1 MTKPEEKKSAPGFR
15 KYIEDHE
22 ALIRDLLDSLALLV
36 LSLYPFRNIH
46 EGLDLWDTG
55 YNLSNFRYMSMDHM
69 DPMWLFSTYLA
80 NSVGHLFTVLPYG
93 HTLLGMNF
101 YTSFVPALMAVMM
114 YLFLTRELKM
124 PGWIAFIAEYAA
136 LSMCW
141 APTTVL
147 YHYLT
152 YLIITFSALLLY
164 RGLTENEALTTAI
177 AGGLCGLG
185 IFVRFSNL
193 PQASLLLAIWMYGIF
208 EFREA
213 YISGDGVKMPSRV
226 EAFKKT
232 FIRGFWFCLGY
243 VLAFSV
249 FFLYMGIRYGFAAY
263 LGGIRE
269 LFTIPDSASG
279 YGTKAMIMAL
289 IKMYTNQIYW
299 ISRLLVFVVA
309 AGVIRFLASFVND
322 RYSLGKE
329 DEKGRGT
336 SQRIIDLLANVSGV
350 IIGICAVMFL
360 VIRDVIVY
368 DYTQYNSWRYLA
380 AKIAFVT
387 LCCCLIGVFR
397 RNLPASKR
405 LLATLAAY
413 VLLITGI
420 GGNNADMSVFN
431 NAFFWMPFV
440 FLSMYE
446 FIKGNKVS
454 VLYGLK
460 CVLIAVTVF
469 FFVQVS
475 LFGANFSFCEATEGA
490 GAERGYTASDNPTLK
505 GIRMG
510 YEKSACITGLSA
522 YIRSNGLNDREL
534 ISFGYIPSMSFYLQM
549 TPAFNPW
556 PDLDS
561 YSVEKMARELDEIT
575 ARVDESLEGN
585 EVGEYYE
592 KPVII
597 ICISDN
603 AAISDNETK
612 WKMIYDFIEKEDY
625 KLTYTD
631 SLFAVYE

>member
-1 MTKPEEKKSAPGFR
+1 MTKPEEKRSSAGFR

-22 ALIRDLLDSLALLV
+22 PLIRDLLDSLALLV

-46 EGLDLWDTG
+46 KGLDLWDTG
-55 YNLSNFRYMSMDHM
+55 YNLANFRYMGMDHM

-80 NSVGHLFTVLPYG
+80 NSVGHIFTLLPYG

-101 YTSFVPALMAVMM
+101 YTAFVPALMAVLM

-124 PGWIAFIAEYAA
+124 PGWIAFVAEFTA

-152 YLIITFSALLLY
+152 YLIITFSALMLY
-164 RGLTENEALTTAI
+164 RGITEDEALTIAI
-177 AGGLCGLG
+177 SGGLCGLG

-193 PQASLLLAIWMYGIF
+193 PQASLLVAIWMYGIF
-208 EFREA
+208 EFSEA
-213 YISGDGVKMPSRV
+213 YRSGDGVKMPSRV

-249 FFLYMGIRYGFAAY
+249 FFLYMGIRYSFAAY

-269 LFTIPDSASG
+269 LFTIPDSAAG
-279 YGTKAMIMAL
+279 YGPVAMIMAL
-289 IKMYTNQIYW
+289 LKMYTDQIYW
-299 ISRLLVFVVA
+299 ILRLLVFAVA
-309 AGVIRFLASFVND
+309 AGVIRFLATFVND

-336 SQRIIDLLANVSGV
+336 SQRLIDALANFSGV

-360 VIRDVIVY
+360 VLRDTIVY
-368 DYTQYNSWRYLA
+368 DYTNYYSWRLLA
-380 AKIAFVT
+380 GKIAFVT

-405 LLATLAAY
+405 LLAVLAAY

-420 GGNNADMSVFN
+420 GGNNADMSVYN
-431 NAFFWMPFV
+431 NAFFWLPVM
-440 FLSMYE
+440 LWSLYE
-446 FIKGNKVS
+446 LIKGYKIS
-454 VLYGLK
+454 WLYGLK
-460 CVLIAVTVF
+460 CVLLAVTVF
-469 FFVQVS
+469 FFIQTS
-475 LFGANFSFCEATEGA
+475 LFGANFAFCEASEGA
-490 GAERGYTASDNPTLK
+490 GVQRGYGAEDNPTLK

-522 YIRSNGLNDREL
+522 YIRSRGLGDREL
-534 ISFGYIPSMSFYLQM
+534 ISYGYIPGMSFYLEM

-561 YSVEKMARELDEIT
+561 YGIEKMETELNEIA
-575 ARVDESLEGN
+575 ARVDGSLEEN

-603 AAISDNETK
+603 ASTSKNEEK

>member
-1 MTKPEEKKSAPGFR
+1 MTKTEEKKSPVGIR
-15 KYIEDHE
+15 KYIEEHDHV
-22 ALIRDLLDSLALLV
+22 IRDLLDSLALLV

-80 NSVGHLFTVLPYG
+80 NSVGRLLTLLPYG
-93 HTLLGMNF
+93 HTLIGMNF
-101 YTSFVPALMAVMM
+101 YTAFVPAIMAVLM

-152 YLIITFSALLLY
+152 YMIITFSAIALY
-164 RGLTENEALTTAI
+164 RGLTEDEALTIAI
-177 AGGLCGLG
+177 SGGLCGLG

-193 PQASLLLAIWMYGIF
+193 PQASLLLAVWMYGIF

-213 YISGDGVKMPSRV
+213 YKAGDGVKMPSRV

-232 FIRGFWFCLGY
+232 LLRGLWFCIGY
-243 VLAFSV
+243 AAAFVV

-263 LGGIRE
+263 IGGITE
-269 LFTIPDSASG
+269 LFTIPDSAAG
-279 YGTKAMIMAL
+279 YGPVAMIRSL
-289 IKMYTNQIYW
+289 LKMYTDQIYW
-299 ISRLLVFVVA
+299 IIRLLVFVVA
-309 AGVIRFLASFVND
+309 AGVIRFLATFVND

-336 SQRIIDLLANVSGV
+336 SQRIIDLLANASGV
-350 IIGICAVMFL
+350 IIAVCAVMFL
-360 VIRDVIVY
+360 VIRDTIVY
-368 DYTQYNSWRYLA
+368 DYTNYYSWRLLA

-387 LCCCLIGVFR
+387 LCCVLIVTFK
-397 RNLPASKR
+397 RNLPSSKR
-405 LLATLAAY
+405 LLAVLAGY

-420 GGNNADMSVFN
+420 GGNNADMSVYN
-431 NAFFWMPFV
+431 NAFFWLPIMLWSVWELLKGYRMPA
-440 FLSMYE
+440 
-446 FIKGNKVS
+446 
-454 VLYGLK
+454 LYGLK
-460 CVLIAVTVF
+460 CVLVAVIAF
-469 FFVQVS
+469 FLVQTT
-475 LFGANFSFCEATEGA
+475 LFGANFAFCEASLGSGE
-490 GAERGYTASDNPTLK
+490 ERSYTVSDNPTLK
-505 GIRMG
+505 GIRMS
-510 YEKSACITGLSA
+510 YEKSACISGLSA
-522 YIRSNGLNDREL
+522 YIRSEGLADREL
-534 ISFGYIPSMSFYLQM
+534 ISFGSIPAMSFYLQM

-561 YSVEKMARELDEIT
+561 YSVEKMSRELNEI
-575 ARVDESLEGN
+575 AVRVDDSGDGN

-603 AAISDNETK
+603 ASASHNEDK

-625 KLTYTD
+625 KLTYSDTI
-631 SLFAVYE
+631 FAVYE